1 MTRAAELESLSVFRE
16 FISDCCGK
24 HEVPKE
30 TVFELKL
37 AVDEACTNVIEH
49 GYKGMD
55 PGSIILSFRVEPDRV
70 LVQITDFGHIFE
82 PADAP
87 KPDVEAAL
95 EDRPLG
101 GMGLYLIYKTM
112 DNIDYQSSEEGN
124 TLTFTNSINRKT
136 KSCWSFNPT
145 HILYGS

>member
-1 MTRAAELESLSVFRE
+1 MSQRYQITRAAELESLSVFRE
-16 FISDCCGK
+16 FISDCCSR
-24 HEVPKE
+24 HEVPSE

-55 PGSIILSFRVEPDRV
+55 PGSIILSFRIEPDRI
-70 LVQITDFGHIFE
+70 LVQITDFGHVFE
-82 PADAP
+82 PASAP

-101 GMGLYLIYKTM
+101 GMGLYLIYQTM
-112 DNIDYQSSEEGN
+112 DNIDYESSEEGN
-124 TLTFTNSINRKT
+124 TLTFTKFIK
-136 KSCWSFNPT
+136 
-145 HILYGS
+145 

>member
-1 MTRAAELESLSVFRE
+1 MSQRYQMTRAAELESLSVFRE
-16 FISDCCGK
+16 FISDCCSR

-30 TVFELKL
+30 TVFDLKL
-37 AVDEACTNVIEH
+37 AVDEACTNIIMH

-55 PGSIILSFRVEPDRV
+55 PGSIILSFRIEPDRI
-70 LVQITDFGHIFE
+70 LVSITDFGHVFE

-101 GMGLYLIYKTM
+101 GMGLFLIYQTM
-112 DNIDYQSSEEGN
+112 DNIDYQSSEDGN
-124 TLTFTNSINRKT
+124 TLTFTKYIKGE
-136 KSCWSFNPT
+136 
-145 HILYGS
+145 I